1 VTPIVLTRKVLDWAS
16 TPLRA
21 ISDGICRTPSATG
34 EKLKSW
40 GSCGE
45 YTVSFTLLA
54 TCQLK
59 EALWMIAVKQ
69 ITCRGKERRRA
80 GTTRPSREHFPE
92 RILYL
97 RVFPANSN
105 NDLTGIRSSFA
116 ICSIVS
122 NEGALIPR
130 SIKLRKSTEIL
141 SCSANCSWVRLR
153 SMRMERS
160 RCPKSFLS
168 DGMRA
173 CDLLQV
179 AVSSLRAPPN
189 DITGG
194 PGDD

>member
-1 VTPIVLTRKVLDWAS
+1 MRNRK
-16 TPLRA
+16 
-21 ISDGICRTPSATG
+21 ATG
-34 EKLKSW
+34 QSSTIARGFAKLP
-40 GSCGE
+40 
-45 YTVSFTLLA
+45 A
-54 TCQLK
+54 TRRMQSSRPRGLRRNGIELPDVVRSQK
-59 EALWMIAVKQ
+59 LYSIQGGIMDDRVTQ
-69 ITCRGKERRRA
+69 ITRRVTERRRA
-80 GTTRPSREHFPE
+80 STTRPSREHFSE

-141 SCSANCSWVRLR
+141 TCSANCSWVRLR

-168 DGMRA
+168 DGIG
-173 CDLLQV
+173 V
-179 AVSSLRAPPN
+179 AIYSKLP
-189 DITGG
+189 
-194 PGDD
+194 